1 MSLLAAEPTFV
12 ADPASPLLELVREI
26 EEAVRQGASP
36 EDMGR
41 LRSRGVQLIA
51 AHPRSHKDPASV
63 AAACQVV
70 ELCLA
75 AGWIDRP
82 ASASL
87 AGEAAKANGQ
97 GWTGLLAALLLAPAW
112 QISALPAFDATPL
125 FLWRTLAL
133 AVFRVPA
140 ALTELGQAE
149 TMGRQQLSRLRELA
163 RLAEFNP
170 GAAALREAAQAALAP
185 GELRPL
191 HTAAAPLHEALI
203 CRGRVRAALHRRIK
217 SLALPALSRSG
228 RRLKLGVVLENLI
241 NDRRWRA
248 ILPWFEALDG
258 SRFETVVFFS
268 GKSDPAAE
276 SYLSAREISFRRLL
290 GEVAEH
296 NLQLQAEGL
305 DIALASLPSPGTVGP
320 LADLFAERVAP
331 VQASC
336 DEFGFTSGTAEF
348 DVALRAGPLFAPLP
362 VYSERLLV
370 APVTGGR
377 LLPAELK
384 GQLSQTWTRTGL
396 GFAADSVIYAS
407 VAPFAL
413 LSPEWADRA
422 ARRLAEEPAARLL
435 IYSGAAEDSGA
446 AGMSRICAVLEP
458 ALRRHQVEAARLMI
472 SNEALGSWAEVES
485 LLGLADFH
493 FDSFPLGDPDGQ
505 LQARGAGLAPAGER
519 AGAGSEFHDPLAFGE
534 AVGALLESAFDQS
547 VADEARPGR
556 RNHPALTVELKPVPE
571 GALEEAA
578 ILLEAGLA
586 ADALPRLAPWF
597 AGDPSHPRAR
607 ALFYAA
613 LIGAGQARRA
623 LIGLNAEVAAR
634 CADAATWRNLARAHL
649 ALGAREAAMAALRTS
664 LKLDSRQPDSWTVLT
679 EIAETG
685 GHHALSEEVAR
696 MRALLAEQTPAE
708 ASAPARRCLYFSPVG
723 KAGKAILKQIVELFP
738 AEQFDF
744 LIVGYDDT
752 DFSDLDG
759 RIELIRDRGQKWRL
773 IKKHL
778 TPEKVAAYDYV
789 FMWDDDILP
798 VNFDP
803 VEFVSILRRNRLDIA
818 QASLTADSYSFHP
831 ITVAHPNAVG
841 RLTNFVEIMC
851 PVYSSKIWPSIYPYI
866 EPDINELGWGYD
878 LIPLGRKAIV
888 DCMTVR
894 HTRPGQSA
902 LAGAAQQGAVWAQ
915 RHGIQRPALVNLWNL
930 T

>member
-1 MSLLAAEPTFV
+1 MSLLAAEPKFA
-12 ADPASPLLELVREI
+12 ADPASELLELVREI
-26 EEAVRQGASP
+26 EEAVRLGASSA
-36 EDMGR
+36 DSGR

-51 AHPRSHKDPASV
+51 DHPRSHKDQASV

-82 ASASL
+82 ASAVL

-112 QISALPAFDATPL
+112 QISALPEFEATPL

-133 AVFRVPA
+133 AVFRAPA
-140 ALTELGQAE
+140 AMTELGQAE
-149 TMGRQQLSRLRELA
+149 ATGRQQLSRLRELA
-163 RLAEFNP
+163 RMAEFNP
-170 GAAALREAAQAALAP
+170 GAAALREAAQVALAAA
-185 GELRPL
+185 ELRPL
-191 HTAAAPLHEALI
+191 HTAAVPLHEALL
-203 CRGRVRAALHRRIK
+203 CRGRIRAALHRRIG
-217 SLALPALSRSG
+217 SLALPAIPRSG
-228 RRLKLGVVLENLI
+228 RRLKLGVVLENLV

-248 ILPWFEALDG
+248 ILPWFEALDA
-258 SRFETVVFFS
+258 SRFEPVVFFR
-268 GKSDPAAE
+268 GDSDPTAE
-276 SYLSAREISFRRLL
+276 SYLSVREIPFRRLL
-290 GEVAEH
+290 GEVAEQ

-305 DIALASLPSPGTVGP
+305 DIAVAALPSPGAFGP
-320 LADLFAERVAP
+320 LADLFAERIAP

-336 DEFGFTSGTAEF
+336 DEFGFTSGSPVF
-348 DVALRAGPLFAPLP
+348 DLALRAGPLVAPFP

-384 GQLSQTWTRTGL
+384 GKLGQTWTRTDL
-396 GFAADSVIYAS
+396 GFASDSVIYAS

-422 ARRLAEEPAARLL
+422 ARRLAEQPAARLL
-435 IYSGAAEDSGA
+435 VYSGAAEDTGA
-446 AGMSRICAVLEP
+446 VGTSRVCAVLEP
-458 ALRRHQVEAARLMI
+458 ALVRHQVDAARLLI

-493 FDSFPLGDPDGQ
+493 LDSFPLGDPDGQ
-505 LQARGAGLAPAGER
+505 LLARGAGLAPAGER
-519 AGAGSEFHDPLAFGE
+519 PGSGAEFHDPLAFGE
-534 AVGALLESAFDQS
+534 AVGALLESAFDQA
-547 VADEARPGR
+547 VADEARPGK
-556 RNHPALTVELKPVPE
+556 RNQPALTLELKPVPE

-586 ADALPRLAPWF
+586 GDALPRLAPWF
-597 AGDPSHPRAR
+597 AGEPSHPRAR
-607 ALFYAA
+607 ALFYLA

-623 LIGLNAEVAAR
+623 TIGLNAEIAAR

-649 ALGAREAAMAALRTS
+649 ALGARNAAMVALRTS
-664 LKLDSRQPDSWTVLT
+664 LQLDSRHQDSWAVLT
-679 EIAETG
+679 QIAEAG
-685 GHHALSEEVAR
+685 GHQALSEEVTR
-696 MRALLAEQTPAE
+696 MRALLADQTPAE
-708 ASAPARRCLYFSPVG
+708 APAPARRCLYFSPVG
-723 KAGKAILKQIVELFP
+723 KAGKAILQQIVELFP
-738 AEQFDF
+738 AGQFDF

-778 TPEKVAAYDYV
+778 TPERVAAYDYV

-818 QASLTADSYSFHP
+818 QASLTTDSYSFHP
-831 ITVAHPNAVG
+831 ITVVQPNAVG

-851 PVYSSKIWPSIYPYI
+851 PVYSSKIWPEIYRYI

-902 LAGAAQQGAVWAQ
+902 LAGAAQQGAAWAQ